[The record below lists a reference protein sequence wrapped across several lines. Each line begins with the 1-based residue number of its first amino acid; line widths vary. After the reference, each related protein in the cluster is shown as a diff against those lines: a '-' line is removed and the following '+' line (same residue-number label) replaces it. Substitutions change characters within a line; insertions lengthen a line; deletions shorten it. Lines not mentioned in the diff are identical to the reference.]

1 MDGKSP
7 LISMV
12 YDGFWSPKPLVA
24 MVFQWILVQKP
35 LLAMVFQWFWSPKPL
50 VAMVFQWFPMVSN
63 HWSYDGMVTIHR
75 SGLKAIIINLIAQAS
90 SWSQKLTWL
99 QAPAR
104 SCWCLAPCC
113 WPRLSG
119 TFQIGGRAGAASFCL
134 LNGYKMLITWMSDV
148 YDQDTQEMQGHLWK
162 WEDLIWD

>member
-1 MDGKSP
+1 MVLRWFLVSKTIGRNGFPMDFG
-7 LISMV
+7 
-12 YDGFWSPKPLVA
+12 PKTIA
-24 MVFQWILVQKP
+24 
-35 LLAMVFQWFWSPKPL
+35 SNG
-50 VAMVFQWFPMVSN
+50 FQWFPMVAN

-119 TFQIGGRAGAASFCL
+119 TFRIGGRAGAARFWL
-134 LNGYKMLITWMSDV
+134 LNGHKMLIRC
-148 YDQDTQEMQGHLWK
+148 LWARQARNARPIMK
-162 WEDLIWD
+162 MRRCHFRLRIVDIRGNITCE